1 MLSARSEVFERML
14 YGPMKEGAAHVDI
27 DVPDLDETCF
37 MNLLR
42 FVYTAKAELTP
53 ETAMGTL
60 YAAKKY
66 GVQGL
71 RSSCV
76 KYLQQLLNVRNACM
90 MYSQALLF
98 DEIELQVCPPPS
110 GANTHTA
117 QSTHTHRAHQLS
129 AHTLGTKH

>member
-1 MLSARSEVFERML
+1 ML

-110 GANTHTA
+110 TRARTH
-117 QSTHTHRAHQLS
+117 STHRAHQLS
-129 AHTLGTKH
+129 THTHLVLSTEYFALNTH